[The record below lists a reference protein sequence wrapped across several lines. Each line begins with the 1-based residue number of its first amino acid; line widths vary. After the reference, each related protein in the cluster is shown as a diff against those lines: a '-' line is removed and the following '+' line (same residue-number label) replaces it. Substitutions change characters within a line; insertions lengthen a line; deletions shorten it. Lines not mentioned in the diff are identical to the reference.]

1 MDLVKKIPQTLL
13 LHELTHRRIIIGSY
27 GVGGALNTFLAAYL
41 FHKFNVTPDMILN
54 FGAPFMSDR
63 TFTKEVIQPIR
74 REMGFK
80 NWWNIEV
87 VNIIDADQ
95 RDTISESFNRNS
107 HPYIDID
114 WSVLCVAYILPYYDI
129 AIYDMSNY
137 KIPFIG
143 FNCE

>member
-1 MDLVKKIPQTLL
+1 
-13 LHELTHRRIIIGSY
+13 
-27 GVGGALNTFLAAYL
+27 
-41 FHKFNVTPDMILN
+41 
-54 FGAPFMSDR
+54 MSDR
-63 TFTKEVIQPIR
+63 TFTKEVIQPLRQKI
-74 REMGFK
+74 GST

-114 WSVLCVAYILPYYDI
+114 WSAICVAYILPYYDVG
-129 AIYDMSNY
+129 IYDMSNY

-143 FNCE
+143 FDCE